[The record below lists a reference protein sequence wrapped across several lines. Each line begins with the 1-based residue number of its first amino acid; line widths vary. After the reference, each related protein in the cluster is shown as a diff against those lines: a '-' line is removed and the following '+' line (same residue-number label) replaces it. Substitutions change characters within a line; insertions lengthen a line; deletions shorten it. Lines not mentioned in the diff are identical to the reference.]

1 MAGEEQSRP
10 LWRSP
15 RSLLVIAVAC
25 LAVALLTYGLIA
37 QGASTA
43 IDEALSRGE
52 AAQAPAFELADLGE
66 PVAAETPAEKAFAL
80 AAGDSR
86 VALDEL
92 RGRPLVLNFWASW
105 CSPCASEAPLLER
118 TWQDVQ
124 GDGVLFIGL
133 NMQDNS
139 VDAERFL
146 SRYSVTY
153 PSIKDPS
160 SDTADQYGV
169 TGIPE
174 TFFIDE
180 DGRVVAH
187 VAGEVNSRQ
196 LEEGI
201 AAAVSGE
208 VVPVLLPG
216 TR

>member
-1 MAGEEQSRP
+1 M
-10 LWRSP
+10 
-15 RSLLVIAVAC
+15 IAVAS

-52 AAQAPAFELADLGE
+52 AAPAPAFELADLGDA
-66 PVAAETPAEKAFAL
+66 VDAGGPAEKAFKL
-80 AAGDSR
+80 AAADSR

-118 TWQDVQ
+118 TWQDARK
-124 GDGVLFIGL
+124 DGVLFVGL

-160 SDTADQYGV
+160 SDTADEYGV

-174 TFFIDE
+174 TFFIDR

-187 VAGEVNSRQ
+187 VAGEVSSSQ
-196 LEEGI
+196 LKEGI

-208 VVPVLLPG
+208 VVPVLSAG
-216 TR
+216 GR